1 MKRRPSARCRIG
13 RGLPAA
19 AMVFAA
25 WLATLTSAG
34 AQPVP
39 AAAHYA
45 NGFPTDPGFFPLGV
59 WLQSPK
65 NAASYQAIG
74 INTFVGLWEGP
85 TEVQL
90 AALAGHGMFAVAAQ
104 NEIGLGSANRGVIK
118 AWLQEDEPDDAQPG
132 WLRRYQPCIPAAE
145 VARRS
150 RELKARD
157 ATRPVMLNFGPG
169 VADESWPGRGTCTG
183 DLRYYDRAVEGA
195 DILSFDIYPVAND
208 RVEVAG
214 KLEYVARGV
223 ANLLKRAAP
232 GRSVWAAI
240 ETTSIRSGHR
250 VTPAQLRAEVWM
262 ALLHG
267 ATGIFYFVHEWSSGF
282 REDGIF
288 RYPEIV
294 REVAAVD
301 RTITALAPVLNS
313 PSLAGKVTVSAPVP
327 IAVMAK
333 QQADALYVFA
343 AAMQDAPST
352 ARFAIRGLADA
363 EAQVIGEDR
372 AAAVANG
379 TLEDAF
385 PGYGVHLY
393 RIPVGK
399 DDRNR

>member
-1 MKRRPSARCRIG
+1 MRQRPSARCRID

-19 AMVFAA
+19 AMVFSA
-25 WLATLTSAG
+25 WLAALPSAG
-34 AQPVP
+34 GQPVP
-39 AAAHYA
+39 AAGLYA
-45 NGFPTDPGFFPLGV
+45 NGFPADPGFFPLGV

-85 TEVQL
+85 TEAQL

-150 RELKARD
+150 RALKARD
-157 ATRPVMLNFGPG
+157 ATRPVMVNFGPG

-208 RVEVAG
+208 RFEIAG

-223 ANLLKRAAP
+223 ANLVKRAAT
-232 GRSVWAAI
+232 GQRVWAAI

-327 IAVMAK
+327 IAIMAK
-333 QQADALYVFA
+333 QQGDALYVFA

-379 TLEDAF
+379 ILEDAF

-393 RIPVGK
+393 RIPVGN